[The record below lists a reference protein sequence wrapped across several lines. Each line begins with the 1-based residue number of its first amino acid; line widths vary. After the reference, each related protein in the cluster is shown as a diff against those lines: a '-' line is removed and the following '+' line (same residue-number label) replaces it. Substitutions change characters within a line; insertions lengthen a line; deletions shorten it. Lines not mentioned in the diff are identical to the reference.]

1 MTELCPLGSGTC
13 SRIEKA
19 VSFRGCT
26 SVGAKTLD
34 DIGFTFHPWVRWI
47 IGLTTVT
54 SAHHKSTRPRNLP
67 TIATKSRTSRSTI
80 RFLHIP
86 EVVVFKICCSVVCSF
101 VHFMFL
107 SIMAFSLDTISL
119 CEAAYVSVLMV
130 VFIVLAFVCKRKTWM
145 WFGMTTA
152 SVFGVALIVVP
163 VYLLKVQVSYYV
175 WWYFMTALG

>member
-1 MTELCPLGSGTC
+1 MTELRPLGSGTVE
-13 SRIEKA
+13 SRKL
-19 VSFRGCT
+19 FLF
-26 SVGAKTLD
+26 VGA
-34 DIGFTFHPWVRWI
+34 HPWVQKRWI
-47 IGLTTVT
+47 TSGSLLTHGCGGSSILPLLPVRTT
-54 SAHHKSTRPRNLP
+54 NQRAPGIYPRLP
-67 TIATKSRTSRSTI
+67 RTSRSTI

-101 VHFMFL
+101 VYFMFL
-107 SIMAFSLDTISL
+107 STMAFSLDTSSL

-175 WWYFMTALG
+175 CWYFMTALG